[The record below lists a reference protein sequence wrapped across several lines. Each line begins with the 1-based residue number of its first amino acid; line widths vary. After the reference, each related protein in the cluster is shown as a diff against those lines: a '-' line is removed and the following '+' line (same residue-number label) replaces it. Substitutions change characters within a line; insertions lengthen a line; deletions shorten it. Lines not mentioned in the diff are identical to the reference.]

1 MKGLRRLVKLV
12 FKDFMLKF
20 LIILLIGLTF
30 ESIGVVMLKKGME
43 KIGDVKTV
51 SVSEVMRIVKAGATN
66 GSILLGV
73 FFEALFFAI
82 LLILMSRSDIS
93 LLWPLTGLSFVFATF
108 AAIIFL
114 HEKVSPMRWAGVAL
128 VVAGAVLIGYSE
140 KANEHA
146 KTTTASPASTAQ

>member
-1 MKGLRRLVKLV
+1 
-12 FKDFMLKF
+12 MLKF

-43 KIGDVKTV
+43 KIGDVKQV
-51 SVSEVMRIVKAGATN
+51 SVSEVLRIVKAGATN

-93 LLWPLTGLSFVFATF
+93 LLWPLTGLSFVFATI

-114 HEKVSPMRWAGVAL
+114 GEKVTPMRWAGVAL

-140 KANEHA
+140 KANERA
-146 KTTTASPASTAQ
+146 KAAAASTTSAAQ

>member
-1 MKGLRRLVKLV
+1 
-12 FKDFMLKF
+12 MLKF

-43 KIGDVKTV
+43 KIGEVKEV
-51 SVSEVMRIVKAGATN
+51 SVSEVTRIVKAGATN

-73 FFEALFFAI
+73 FFEALFFAV

-114 HEKVSPMRWAGVAL
+114 GEKVTPLRWAGVAL
-128 VVAGAVLIGYSE
+128 VVMGAVLIGYSE
-140 KANEHA
+140 KANERA
-146 KTTTASPASTAQ
+146 KAAVAPSTSAVPERPQ

>member
-1 MKGLRRLVKLV
+1 
-12 FKDFMLKF
+12 MLKF

-43 KIGDVKTV
+43 KIGEVKEV
-51 SVSEVMRIVKAGATN
+51 SVSEVTRIVKAGATN

-73 FFEALFFAI
+73 FFEALFFAV

-114 HEKVSPMRWAGVAL
+114 EEKVTPLRWAGVAL
-128 VVAGAVLIGYSE
+128 VVMGAVLIGYSE
-140 KANEHA
+140 KANERA
-146 KTTTASPASTAQ
+146 KAAVAPSTSAVPERPQ

>member
-1 MKGLRRLVKLV
+1 
-12 FKDFMLKF
+12 MLKF

-43 KIGDVKTV
+43 KIGDVKKI
-51 SVSEVMRIVKAGATN
+51 SVSEVARIVKAGATN

-93 LLWPLTGLSFVFATF
+93 LLWPLTGLSFVFATI

-114 HEKVSPMRWAGVAL
+114 GEKVSPMRWAGVAL
-128 VVAGAVLIGYSE
+128 IVLGAILIGYSE
-140 KANEHA
+140 KANERA
-146 KTTTASPASTAQ
+146 KTVITSNTSTAQ

>member
-1 MKGLRRLVKLV
+1 
-12 FKDFMLKF
+12 MLKF

-43 KIGDVKTV
+43 KIGDVKKV
-51 SVSEVMRIVKAGATN
+51 SVSEVARIVKAGLTN

-73 FFEALFFAI
+73 FFEALFFGI

-93 LLWPLTGLSFVFATF
+93 LLWPLTGLSFVFATI

-114 HEKVSPMRWAGVAL
+114 NEKVSPMRWAGVAL
-128 VVAGAVLIGYSE
+128 VVMGAVLIGYSE
-140 KANEHA
+140 KLNERT
-146 KTTTASPASTAQ
+146 KTVPASSDTSVPRAQ